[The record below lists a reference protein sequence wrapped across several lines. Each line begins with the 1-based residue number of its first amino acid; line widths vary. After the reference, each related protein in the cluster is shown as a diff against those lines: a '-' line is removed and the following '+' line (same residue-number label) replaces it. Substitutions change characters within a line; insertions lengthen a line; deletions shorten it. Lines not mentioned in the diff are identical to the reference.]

1 MIWIVAIVLVLA
13 WPSSEGASLGIKAVR
28 WAADPWNTLPKIPE
42 PLPMGLGDDGD
53 AVAAHDEQ
61 EAEYYRLTAASWTIR
76 TRLRF
81 KAIEDPLPA
90 STQRQV
96 LTGFGILS
104 ALGVW
109 RLGVRGRPGY
119 R

>member
-13 WPSSEGASLGIKAVR
+13 WPSSEGASLGIMAVR